1 MSTKPHTAGDAARV
15 PALEQQL
22 IMCELSGKSMKAIL
36 VRGTLNAI
44 KIRQQVEYAKEKC
57 NGSQ

>member
-1 MSTKPHTAGDAARV
+1 MNVKAAYDAARV

-22 IMCELSGKSMKAIL
+22 IMCELSGKSTKAMMI
-36 VRGTLNAI
+36 RGSLRAI

-57 NGSQ
+57 NG

>member
-1 MSTKPHTAGDAARV
+1 MSTNPYIATDAARV

-22 IMCELSGKSMKAIL
+22 IMCKLTGKSTKAMMI
-36 VRGTLNAI
+36 RGSLRAI
-44 KIRQQVEYAKEKC
+44 KIRHQVEYAKEKC